1 MVSIPIRRKRAKRPP
16 RPGGDVTEKFSVEEM
31 NPGLKDRPRPPY
43 HPSQRRPRD
52 AAVLALVDRSG
63 TAPKVLL
70 GRRHSNHVFMP
81 GLYVFPGGKVE
92 AADARVAAIGEL
104 PPHVGRRLQN
114 QVLHP
119 SPLRAKAYA
128 LAAVREL
135 FEETGLLLG
144 RKDTVT
150 GGLQGEWKV
159 FAKHVVAPCLSGLH
173 FIARAITP
181 PGIARRYDTRF
192 FAADVSSV
200 CHSIA
205 GIVHGEAELVDLQ
218 WIPIGETSGLN
229 IHKITQLVL
238 TELGDRLDKGLE
250 ADLPVP
256 FFRPRGG
263 YLHRLEI

>member
-1 MVSIPIRRKRAKRPP
+1 M
-16 RPGGDVTEKFSVEEM
+16 TEKYSVLEM
-31 NPGLKDRPRPPY
+31 NPGLKDKPRPEY

-63 TAPKVLL
+63 AAPKVLL

-92 AADARVAAIGEL
+92 AADARIPAIGAL
-104 PPHVGRRLQN
+104 PSHVARRLQEH
-114 QVLHP
+114 VLRP
-119 SPLRAKAYA
+119 SPERARAYA

-135 FEETGLLLG
+135 SEETGFLLG
-144 RKDTVT
+144 RKEVASARMD
-150 GGLQGEWKV
+150 GDWRAFGEHSV
-159 FAKHVVAPCLSGLH
+159 MPCLDDLY

-192 FAADVSSV
+192 FAADVTNV
-200 CHSIA
+200 CHTIA
-205 GIVHGEAELVDLQ
+205 DVVHGEAELVDLQ
-218 WIPIGETSGLN
+218 WIPIGDTGNLN

-238 TELGDRLDKGLE
+238 QELGARLDKGLE

-256 FFRPRGG
+256 FFRPRNG

>member
-1 MVSIPIRRKRAKRPP
+1 
-16 RPGGDVTEKFSVEEM
+16 VTEKYSVLEM
-31 NPGLKDRPRPPY
+31 NPGLKDKLRPAH

-52 AAVLALVDRSG
+52 AAVLALIDRSG
-63 TAPKVLL
+63 AAPKVLL

-92 AADARVAAIGEL
+92 IADARVPAIGAL
-104 PPHVGRRLQN
+104 PSHVERRLQE
-114 QVLHP
+114 QVLRG
-119 SPLRAKAYA
+119 SPQRARAYA

-135 FEETGLLLG
+135 SEETGLLLG
-144 RKDTVT
+144 KKNAAPDK
-150 GGLQGEWKV
+150 LNGEWKT
-159 FAKHVVAPCLSGLH
+159 FGEHSVAPCLSDLH

-192 FAADVSSV
+192 FAADISGV

-205 GIVHGEAELVDLQ
+205 GVIHGEAELVDLQ
-218 WIPIGETSGLN
+218 WIPIAETGELN
-229 IHKITQLVL
+229 IHKITQIVL
-238 TELGDRLDKGLE
+238 RELGNRLERGLE

-256 FFRPRGG
+256 FFRPRNG